1 MMFDLTFLRD
11 SPLLI
16 TASLMTLIYSC
27 LVQKERKAH
36 AMRENVLAHVC
47 VYRDLAKKYTY
58 QLSHPSNVRVYPNS
72 RYLAVM
78 YRRTTFP
85 APSAE
90 DTHSLDTI

>member
-47 VYRDLAKKYTY
+47 VYRDLA
-58 QLSHPSNVRVYPNS
+58 
-72 RYLAVM
+72 
-78 YRRTTFP
+78 
-85 APSAE
+85 
-90 DTHSLDTI
+90 